1 MSTFV
6 FIFIPTERTPE
17 NFREHLRDCIASLP
31 DAPLPADAKADAR
44 HEATPQPLWTMFLPN
59 PLPTPKN

>member
-1 MSTFV
+1 MNTFV
-6 FIFIPTERTPE
+6 FIFIPTETTPK

-31 DAPLPADAKADAR
+31 DVPLPEAEKTDAR
-44 HEATPQPLWTMFLPN
+44 PKAAPPPFWTMFLPN